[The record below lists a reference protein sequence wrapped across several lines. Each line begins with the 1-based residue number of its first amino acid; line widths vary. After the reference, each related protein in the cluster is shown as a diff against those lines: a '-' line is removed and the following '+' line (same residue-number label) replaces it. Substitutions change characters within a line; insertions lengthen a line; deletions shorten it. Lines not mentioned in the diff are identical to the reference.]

1 MQILN
6 KSQNTL
12 LFDCTGDTIT
22 YVVVWHNEGSLETDE
37 MSDDVTSRMCGE
49 GGEGRTSV
57 ITSAVHGMRRADTQ
71 CTQTMGVRKRRA
83 RQPTTSMLSE
93 KVWREM
99 RKHIAGRDQHDGV
112 T

>member
-1 MQILN
+1 MV
-6 KSQNTL
+6 
-12 LFDCTGDTIT
+12 
-22 YVVVWHNEGSLETDE
+22 YVVAWHDVRKLETDE
-37 MSDDVTSRMCGE
+37 KTDDVTSRVCGS
-49 GGEGRTSV
+49 GGEGRMSV
-57 ITSAVHGMRRADTQ
+57 IQGAAHGMGRADAQ
-71 CTQTMGVRKRRA
+71 CTQVMGVRKRRV